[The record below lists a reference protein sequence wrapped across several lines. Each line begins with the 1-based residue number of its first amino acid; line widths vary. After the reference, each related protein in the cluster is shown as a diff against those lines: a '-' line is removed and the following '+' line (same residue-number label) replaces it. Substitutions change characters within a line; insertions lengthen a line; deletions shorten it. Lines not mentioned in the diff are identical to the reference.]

1 MVFYLA
7 QMLQDAAVGTEW
19 ENALSVLR
27 VFRYISVRSAG
38 AAMTALALMLWVG
51 PAFIAW
57 LKRLKFG
64 QNYQDRA
71 EEQGDL
77 KARVLSKKGTPTMGG
92 LLIVL
97 ILDFAGL
104 MWAQWNELVV
114 LTLLTIIVLAALG
127 FYDDY
132 AKITKQSGAGATS
145 SVKLVVQTA
154 LALFIGVYLWNVPTT
169 SKLITEVHVPFYKHP
184 LLVGAGAAG
193 LVVAVLAI
201 VGSSNLS
208 ESALKSGIEWNYRV
222 FDQSMKEGWRDVVQ
236 GFDRL
241 VLRPELETLSH
252 DWIDTYEARRST
264 FERPR
269 RQLAEVA
276 DEPPAPPVIPHTI
289 QVRALRALK
298 ETREVGHTAGLVVLA
313 TGLGKTWLSAFD
325 SADFRRVLFVA
336 HREEILQQAMA
347 TFRRVRPNARFG
359 LFTGE
364 KKDLE
369 ADILFASIQTLG
381 KWLQSRMSLLS

>member
-1 MVFYLA
+1 MIDWKACSLA
-7 QMLQDAAVGTEW
+7 VAALV
-19 ENALSVLR
+19 
-27 VFRYISVRSAG
+27 
-38 AAMTALALMLWVG
+38 
-51 PAFIAW
+51 
-57 LKRLKFG
+57 
-64 QNYQDRA
+64 
-71 EEQGDL
+71 
-77 KARVLSKKGTPTMGG
+77 GG
-92 LLIVL
+92 LACSATAQDKSDYNLFKPTPVDQMRSFNTDRPTKSNVPYTVDAGHFQYEGDVFIYSFDNTTTPDTNNTNWVL
-97 ILDFAGL
+97 FNPTFKAGL
-104 MWAQWNELVV
+104 TSFHPKSW
-114 LTLLTIIVLAALG
+114 I
-127 FYDDY
+127 FYFP
-132 AKITKQSGAGATS
+132 SGGG
-145 SVKLVVQTA
+145 
-154 LALFIGVYLWNVPTT
+154 I
-169 SKLITEVHVPFYKHP
+169 
-184 LLVGAGAAG
+184 
-193 LVVAVLAI
+193 AI

-381 KWLQSRMSLLS
+381 KARHLRNFPPDSLDYVVVDEFHHAAAPTYRTLISYFAPRFLLGLTATPERTDGGDHARASAHDSTDHGNQVEQVEHRDGQHGHPKRRHDRG